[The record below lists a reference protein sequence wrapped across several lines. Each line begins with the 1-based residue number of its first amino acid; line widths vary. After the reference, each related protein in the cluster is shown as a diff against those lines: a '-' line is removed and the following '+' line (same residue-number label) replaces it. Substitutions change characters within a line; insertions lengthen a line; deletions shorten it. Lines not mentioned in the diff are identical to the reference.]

1 MKDTPIYP
9 KRTFNFKGILHSF
22 DRPAIMGIL
31 NITPDS
37 FYAPSRLQDSAA
49 IRTRVEGMLNAGVDI
64 LDVGGYSS
72 RPGAQ
77 EVSESDEIERV
88 VPVIEKLIAQFPDL
102 LISVDTFRSKVA
114 DLALT
119 AGASMVND
127 ISGGALDDSMY
138 AVVAK
143 HHVPYVMMHMRGTPQ
158 TMGNFTDYDDLIGE
172 MMRFFGE
179 RIRLAQSAG
188 IKDIIIDPGFGFS
201 KTQTQNF
208 EVMKNLSFFSILKC
222 PVLVGVSRKSMVY
235 KSLNLSPDQSLNG
248 TTVMNTVA
256 LLNGADFLRVHDV
269 AEASQAINLLLK
281 TGLIN

>member
-1 MKDTPIYP
+1 
-9 KRTFNFKGILHSF
+9 
-22 DRPAIMGIL
+22 MGIL

-37 FYAPSRLQDSAA
+37 FYAPSRLQDWTA
-49 IRTRVEGMLNAGVDI
+49 IQSRVDEMLNAGVDI

-88 VPVIEKLIAQFPDL
+88 VPVIEKVITQFPNL

-127 ISGGALDDSMY
+127 ISGGSLDDSMY

-143 HHVPYVMMHMRGTPQ
+143 HRVPYVMMHMRGTPQ
-158 TMGNFTDYDDLIGE
+158 TMGEFTDYDDLIGE
-172 MMRFFGE
+172 MIRFFGE
-179 RIRLAQSAG
+179 RIRLAQNAG

-201 KTQTQNF
+201 KTQIQNF
-208 EVMKNLSFFSILKC
+208 EVMKNLSLFSVLNC
-222 PVLVGVSRKSMVY
+222 PVLIGVSRKSMVY
-235 KSLNLSPDQSLNG
+235 KTLNLSADQSLNG

-269 AEASQAINLLLK
+269 TEASQAINLLLK